1 MDIIHIPF
9 SKISQTIHQGF
20 NGSSGSIINVSSFAR
35 NSMITSEIRFPNTKE
50 HSPIPVYPDRLIARI
65 LTHTLWIQFIFIKRN
80 WIVSILCGNIGDF
93 SIPIIRLVFSFKVR
107 HQFLRIIVPD

>member
-9 SKISQTIHQGF
+9 SNISQTIHQGF

-35 NSMITSEIRFPNTKE
+35 NSMITSEIRAKE

-65 LTHTLWIQFIFIKRN
+65 LIHTLWIQFIFIKRN